1 MARWHTPALA
11 TLAATL
17 LLAACGDGRTYPDSF
32 GDSDYDLAAMAL
44 RGADLPAGFEAQELD
59 APSFDNAVWAEFFET
74 NDPEAKQAQLEA
86 QGRLTNHVSAFA
98 PASLGPV
105 LALTNISTLYADSA
119 AAQKSLEQFACGLP
133 INDSVRLEPFL
144 VPSIADGSTGFFVRQ
159 QNDGSST
166 FVDTTICFRTGRI
179 LHAIQQTSIPGV
191 EDIALGIR
199 LANRQLERI
208 NAAFDRL
215 KES

>member
-1 MARWHTPALA
+1 MPPWRIPALA
-11 TLAATL
+11 SLAAAL
-17 LLAACGDGRTYPDSF
+17 LLAACGSERSYPESF
-32 GDSDYDLAAMAL
+32 GDGDYDLAAMAL
-44 RGADLPAGFEAQELD
+44 RETDLPPGFESQELET
-59 APSFDNAVWAEFFET
+59 PSFDNAVWAEFFET

-86 QGRLTNHVSAFA
+86 QGRLTNHVASFA
-98 PASLGPV
+98 PAGLGPV
-105 LALTNISTLYADSA
+105 LALTNVSTLYTDAA

-133 INDSVRLEPFL
+133 INDSIQLEPFL
-144 VPSIADGSTGFFVRQ
+144 VPKIADGATGFFVRQ

-179 LHAIQQTSIPGV
+179 IHAIQQTSIPGV

-199 LANRQLERI
+199 LANRLLERV

-215 KES
+215 EG

>member
-17 LLAACGDGRTYPDSF
+17 LLAACGDGRIYPDSF

-44 RGADLPAGFEAQELD
+44 RGTDLPAGFEAQELD